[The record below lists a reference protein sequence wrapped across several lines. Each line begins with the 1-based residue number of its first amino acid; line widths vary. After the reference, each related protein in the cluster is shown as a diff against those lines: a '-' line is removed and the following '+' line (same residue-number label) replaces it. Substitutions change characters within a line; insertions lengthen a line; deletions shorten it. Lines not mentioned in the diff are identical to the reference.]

1 MARPAPPALSRKLR
15 QASVATTEAE
25 LSSLL
30 AISRVHHAD
39 ALALNPMNFGG
50 SLADAALALK
60 LPSTGAL
67 IDGQIKSGDNNRI
80 AMEMLRGRENQ
91 VADDIRRVER
101 SPKITGAHS
110 MTLSA
115 RPDRVS
121 GIASPSAFAVL
132 RLITSST
139 TCWTRRSARS
149 GHPGHSGGDLDRGTE
164 RVGVVVMARNHAAFD
179 VIEPGFFCPAAR
191 DRVRAARVEAAAGRR
206 VERARHLACEDDLLA
221 PLVGMAR

>member
-15 QASVATTEAE
+15 QASVAATEAE

-39 ALALNPMNFGG
+39 ALAPNPMNFGG

-91 VADDIRRVER
+91 VADDIGRVER
-101 SPKITGAHS
+101 TPKNH
-110 MTLSA
+110 
-115 RPDRVS
+115 
-121 GIASPSAFAVL
+121 
-132 RLITSST
+132 
-139 TCWTRRSARS
+139 RRSLD
-149 GHPGHSGGDLDRGTE
+149 DL
-164 RVGVVVMARNHAAFD
+164 VG
-179 VIEPGFFCPAAR
+179 
-191 DRVRAARVEAAAGRR
+191 AAGQSQRYREPKRLRGLEVDYQLDHLLDLQIGALRTPGTLRR
-206 VERARHLACEDDLLA
+206 RS
-221 PLVGMAR
+221 